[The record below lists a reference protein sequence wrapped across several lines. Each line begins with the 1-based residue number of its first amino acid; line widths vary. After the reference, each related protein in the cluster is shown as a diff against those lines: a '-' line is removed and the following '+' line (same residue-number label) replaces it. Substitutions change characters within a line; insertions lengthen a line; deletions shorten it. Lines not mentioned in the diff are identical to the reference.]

1 MGLTALMATQGEKTE
16 ERTKVCDTTSN
27 SAAEDSLNHARLE
40 LDKVEKAVDAAKA
53 AGSSR

>member
-1 MGLTALMATQGEKTE
+1 MATQGEKTE

-27 SAAEDSLNHARLE
+27 SAAEDSLNHAGLE
-40 LDKVEKAVDAAKA
+40 LEKVGKAVETAQEASAKA